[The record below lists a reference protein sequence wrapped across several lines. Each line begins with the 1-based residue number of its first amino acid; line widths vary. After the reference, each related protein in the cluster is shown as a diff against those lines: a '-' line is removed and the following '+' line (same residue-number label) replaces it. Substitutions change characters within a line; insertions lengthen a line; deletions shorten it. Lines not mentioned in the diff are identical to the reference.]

1 MTTYQKFKKV
11 LVDMKNNGELEK
23 ILNHSEDKE
32 TIKRDIEIIDQL
44 ADLGE
49 RNVSAIPVIYE
60 LKSADIFKNALCY
73 MLKYDEEA

>member
-1 MTTYQKFKKV
+1 MTTFQKFKRA
-11 LVDMKNNGELEK
+11 LIAMKENGELDK

-32 TIKRDIEIIDQL
+32 TVKRDIELIEQL

-49 RNVSAIPVIYE
+49 RNVSAIPIIYE